1 VATCFPLGL
10 VLRSIKTDKEKQMAE
25 YEVNLSSDQVKGL
38 LTSDEGLKGLVEAVV
53 NQVLD
58 AQMSE
63 HLTAAPYERSGER
76 KGYRN
81 GYRARSIYA
90 RIGKLVLRVPQSRDG
105 EFSTDMFKRFQR
117 SEQALV
123 LAMMEMVLQGVST
136 RKVERITEEL
146 CGESFSKSTVSRL
159 CTNLDAR
166 VHAWNERR
174 LDEREFPFL
183 IVDALVIKVRT
194 DDRVVAISALVASG
208 INGDGNREILGMMLG
223 NSETEST
230 WTALFGWLRDRGLKG
245 VDLVVSDDHKGLKKA
260 IARYFQGAV
269 WQRCQVHLVRNVL
282 GAASNRYRGMLAAG
296 MKRIFASDNR
306 EEARARFRQLA
317 DELDGKAEKAIET
330 LENGLDD
337 ALAVMGLPDKYRR
350 RLATTNMQER
360 LNEEIRRRERVIRIF
375 PNEASAMRLI
385 GALLAE
391 KHEVWS
397 TGKKYFDMQEYFEWR
412 ATQPQMA
419 EAKVRSIK

>member
-1 VATCFPLGL
+1 
-10 VLRSIKTDKEKQMAE
+10 MAE
-25 YEVNLSSDQVKGL
+25 YEINLSSDQVKGL
-38 LTSDEGLKGLVEAVV
+38 LTTDDGLKGLVEAVV
-53 NQVLD
+53 NQVLE

-63 HLTAAPYERSGER
+63 HLSASVYERNSNR

-81 GYRARSIYA
+81 GYRPRQLYT

-105 EFSTDMFKRFQR
+105 EFSTELFSRFQR

-136 RKVERITEEL
+136 RKVERVTEEL

-159 CTNLDAR
+159 CTNLDTR

-174 LDEREFPFL
+174 LDGREFPFL
-183 IVDALVIKVRT
+183 IVDALVIKVRME
-194 DDRVVAISALVASG
+194 DRVVPMSALVASG
-208 INGDGNREILGMMLG
+208 INGEGYREILGLTLG

-230 WTALFGWLRDRGLKG
+230 WTSLFGWLKDRGLKG
-245 VDLVVSDDHKGLKKA
+245 VELVVSDDHKGLKA
-260 IARYFQGAV
+260 AVARHFQGAM
-269 WQRCQVHLVRNVL
+269 WQRCQVHLIRNVL
-282 GAASNRYRGMLAAG
+282 GAASNRYRGILAAG
-296 MKRIFASDNR
+296 MKRIFAAENQA
-306 EEARARFRQLA
+306 EARVRFRQLV

-337 ALAVMGLPDKYRR
+337 ALAVMVLPEKYRR

-375 PNEASAMRLI
+375 PNEASAKRLI
-385 GALLAE
+385 GAMLAE
-391 KHEVWS
+391 THETWS
-397 TGKKYFDMQEYFEWR
+397 SGKKYFDMQEYSEWKKS
-412 ATQPQMA
+412 QPQAA